1 MSDNTTA
8 RRRRAG
14 AATVADVPEVSPAT
28 AGDASKVDQ
37 PDVAQADPAK
47 PKRRTAPASATAVT
61 PTGPD
66 KTKKAAPPPKE
77 LAPLAKEVNVRLE
90 KAAKLES
97 DAQDHR
103 LAAALKLAE
112 AKEICTRAGVSFQK
126 WAEENIKEVNG
137 KEVGFQTI
145 RKLANIGEAE
155 DPKAALEGARAAQ
168 AERAKASRDRKKEG
182 EAAPASAPEGDGPFT
197 PKAEGD
203 APKSSVPKP
212 ALEED
217 EVYAA
222 VDKWAEDARCE
233 LVLHV
238 FNKILDGEQK
248 LLLDMVEMM
257 TDNDATD
264 FFNALAAK
272 RGAVVSYPP
281 VDAVVDGE

>member
-8 RRRRAG
+8 RRRRTV
-14 AATVADVPEVSPAT
+14 AATEVPEVSPAT

-66 KTKKAAPPPKE
+66 KTKKAAPPKE

-168 AERAKASRDRKKEG
+168 AERAKASRDRKKDG

-197 PKAEGD
+197 PKAE
-203 APKSSVPKP
+203 AEPPKSSVPKP
-212 ALEED
+212 ALAED
-217 EVYAA
+217 EVYVA
-222 VDKWAEDARCE
+222 VDKWAEEARCE

-281 VDAVVDGE
+281 ADAVVDGE